1 MNKIWIVIKREYLTR
16 VRNKTFILS
25 TFLTPLVFAGILATV
40 IFVTIKGSDKEVIGV
55 IDHTGL
61 FKNKLDSTKSVKF
74 VVDPTVDTSNYEKKG
89 YTAILYSPNTGINTE
104 NKWRV
109 FSKKNFGIMAND
121 EVNRK
126 VRKEYENRQ
135 LEEKYNISVQRMDSI
150 RKDSE
155 NLTGEPAIIE
165 KEGGKLGVGNS
176 EIAYAVGYAAAFL
189 IYITLFIYGA
199 MVMRGVMEEKTNRIA
214 EVVISSLR
222 PFQLMMGKIVGI
234 GAVGLT
240 QFFLWIILIGL
251 FSTVINSF
259 LSADTLHQVAQ
270 NSNQMPGSQ
279 MQSNQALSMLA
290 ETKQSLS
297 SVNWFLVIGCFIF
310 YFIFGYLFY
319 AALFAAVGSAVNE
332 DPQDAQSLM
341 LPITMP
347 LVLAIIIMMNAIIH
361 PEGSMAIWS
370 SIIPFFS
377 PVVMMARIPFGV
389 PGTVPWWQLTLSMT
403 LLIAGF
409 LFTTWLSGKIYR
421 TAILM
426 YGKKAGWKEMWKWAF
441 RA

>member
-25 TFLTPLVFAGILATV
+25 TFLTPLVFAIILTSV
-40 IFVTIKGSDKEVIGV
+40 IFITIKGSDKEVVGV
-55 IDHTGL
+55 IDRTGL
-61 FKNKLDSTKSVKF
+61 FKSKLDSTKSVKF
-74 VVDPTVDTSNYEKKG
+74 VVDPTADTSNYEKKG
-89 YTAILYSPNTGINTE
+89 YTAILYSPQTGINTE

-135 LEEKYNISVQRMDSI
+135 LEQRYNISVERMDSI

-165 KEGGKLGVGNS
+165 KEGGKLAVGNS

-240 QFFLWIILIGL
+240 QFFLWIILISL

-259 LSADTLHQVAQ
+259 LTADMMHQVQ
-270 NSNQMPGSQ
+270 QSGNQMPGGQAQTS
-279 MQSNQALSMLA
+279 QALSMLA

-389 PGTVPWWQLTLSMT
+389 PGTVPWWQLLLSMG
-403 LLIAGF
+403 LLVAGF

-421 TAILM
+421 IGILM
-426 YGKKAGWKEMWKWAF
+426 YGKKANWKEMWKWAF
-441 RA
+441 RS